1 MWFLGV
7 QITKVK
13 HGELGRAHPKETEVK
28 REGRTDQKQA
38 EKGRPTYTLQ
48 FTHNN
53 SLKAATLIIVTI
65 TGCSRLHNHN
75 QHLTSP
81 SIVYRREKNTRH
93 NTYCTTTI
101 NSVVDTCNYTHNAA
115 GNYNYTSW

>member
-13 HGELGRAHPKETEVK
+13 HGELGRAQPKETEVK

-48 FTHNN
+48 HI
-53 SLKAATLIIVTI
+53 TLL
-65 TGCSRLHNHN
+65 G
-75 QHLTSP
+75 
-81 SIVYRREKNTRH
+81 
-93 NTYCTTTI
+93 TTTI
-101 NSVVDTCNYTHNAA
+101 LPGDC
-115 GNYNYTSW
+115 GIPFPL